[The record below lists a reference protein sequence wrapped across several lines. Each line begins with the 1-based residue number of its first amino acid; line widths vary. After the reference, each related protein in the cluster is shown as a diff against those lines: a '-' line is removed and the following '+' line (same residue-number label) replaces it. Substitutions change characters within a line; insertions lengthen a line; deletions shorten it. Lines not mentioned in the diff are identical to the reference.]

1 MAGWMPGG
9 EQPPTETGRH
19 GGETRRGDGGGVRR
33 AWVLLDQEL
42 TAEPLPHPAREDEG
56 FCVVGVGGTSGIS
69 GPRPLLTSALH
80 TQAPTL
86 LDIGLDLKTGPPTNS
101 LS

>member
-1 MAGWMPGG
+1 MKPEIGWLDAR
-9 EQPPTETGRH
+9 GRAASYRDW
-19 GGETRRGDGGGVRR
+19 ETRRGDGGGVRR